1 MHNTSVVLLLQLV
14 LLASSIRA
22 STYYLGSSSIIL
34 YEEYAI
40 MPNSST
46 YAQDFLGDVLC
57 Y

>member
-14 LLASSIRA
+14 LLAISIRA

-46 YAQDFLGDVLC
+46 YA
-57 Y
+57 

>member
-22 STYYLGSSSIIL
+22 STYYLGSSIIL

-46 YAQDFLGDVLC
+46 YA
-57 Y
+57 